1 MKKSLKNLPNNWINR
16 FENYFPDNNNILNK
30 VEKAFLI
37 EKRKPV
43 FRINTLKTDINK
55 VLEEFKNNNIKI
67 TKIDYLIN
75 SYLVENAF
83 ENEIRK
89 LDCYNNGEIYLQNI
103 SSQIPTIIL
112 NPKSGE
118 KVLDT
123 CSAPG
128 SKTTQMATLMENNGE
143 ITALELNKIRLEKL
157 KYNIKK
163 QGINIV
169 NSLQQ
174 DATKLSGVFEENSF
188 DKILIDAPCTA
199 EGRIN
204 LNNEKSYHFLSRKNT
219 LTKAKLQKE
228 ILKSVIPLLK
238 SGGELVYSTCTLA
251 PEENEAIINFI
262 LSQYKDLEI
271 VKIDFDIPYKIPA
284 LKKWGKQIF
293 DSRVSS
299 SLKILPS
306 ESTEGFF
313 IAKLKKK

>member
-89 LDCYNNGEIYLQNI
+89 LDCYNNWEIYLQNI

-112 NPKSGE
+112 NPKSWE

-123 CSAPG
+123 CSAPW
-128 SKTTQMATLMENNGE
+128 SKTTQMATLMENNWE

-163 QGINIV
+163 QWINIV

-174 DATKLSGVFEENSF
+174 DATKLSWVFEENSF

-199 EGRIN
+199 EWRIN

-238 SGGELVYSTCTLA
+238 SWWELVYSTCTLA

-284 LKKWGKQIF
+284 LKKWWKQIF

-306 ESTEGFF
+306 ESTEWFF